1 MLFILSW
8 LFKRSKILNLTV
20 NCPIGYYLNIS
31 KKECQECPKGFYQDS
46 EAQVGCKSCPL
57 GMSTVGKRSQNSS
70 DCKSSWSRIIRIV
83 SDSAILL
90 YYYIYVLKV
99 LKYD

>member
-8 LFKRSKILNLTV
+8 LFELSKILNLTVTV

-46 EAQVGCKSCPL
+46 EAQVECKSCPL
-57 GMSTVGKRSQNSS
+57 GMSTVDKRSQNSS
-70 DCKSSWSRIIRIV
+70 DCKGS
-83 SDSAILL
+83 
-90 YYYIYVLKV
+90 
-99 LKYD
+99 